1 MFPKLSNI
9 KHFKYHLL
17 IGLVLGLWIYLF
29 LVLIGPFD
37 VVTVSLKNRL
47 KMMPGYGVIFTA
59 FYILFVF
66 IQQYIEK
73 LLPVGSFRLEFILV
87 VFIGCTTFFPVYF
100 YYKSSYILGEY
111 SLSVFL
117 FQLYLPI
124 LSLVLP
130 FLLLLRWFVVKSTK
144 NQENFKILGKG
155 KYDQIKLK
163 LSDLIYV
170 KGADNYVEVHYLENQ
185 SLKQK
190 LIRCT
195 IKEIKKEVPELIQT
209 HRSYLMNPTHFISW
223 KNRNNISLTMVQ
235 IPVSETYRNLIPALS
250 QAHHK

>member
-1 MFPKLSNI
+1 MFHKLTEI
-9 KHFKYHLL
+9 KNFKYHLL
-17 IGLVLGLWIYLF
+17 IGLGLGLWIYLF

-37 VVTVSLKNRL
+37 IATVSFNNRL
-47 KMMPGYGVIFTA
+47 KMMPGYGIIFTV
-59 FYILFVF
+59 FYMLFVL
-66 IQQYIEK
+66 IQRCIEK
-73 LLPVGSFRLEFILV
+73 IFPVGSFSLEFFLV
-87 VFIGCTTFFPVYF
+87 AFIGCSTFFPVYF

-111 SLSVFL
+111 ALSTFL

-144 NQENFKILGKG
+144 NYENFKILGRG

-163 LSDLIYV
+163 FSDLIYV
-170 KGADNYVEVHYLENQ
+170 KGADNYVEIHYLENQ

-190 LIRCT
+190 LIRST

-223 KNRNNISLTMVQ
+223 NSRNNISLTMAQ
-235 IPVSETYRNLIPALS
+235 IPVSNTYRDLIPILS
-250 QAHHK
+250 QVHHK